1 MEAIGTGGR
10 RSDRKVVVHPG
21 YRRYEI
27 DLLQPAGSILNAVF
41 SFKGVGLRD
50 LAGEVVSYMKQ
61 TIQVS
66 QEHYPER
73 SFKIYIL
80 NIPRWFD
87 VVLKLVR
94 PFLAQATQAKMNIY
108 RSKYSEKLLADI
120 DAEVL
125 PER

>member
-1 MEAIGTGGR
+1 M
-10 RSDRKVVVHPG
+10 
-21 YRRYEI
+21 
-27 DLLQPAGSILNAVF
+27 N
-41 SFKGVGLRD
+41 
-50 LAGEVVSYMKQ
+50 YMKR
-61 TIQVS
+61 TITVS

-108 RSKYSEKLLADI
+108 RSKYAEKLLNDI
-120 DAEVL
+120 DASVL
-125 PER
+125 PQR